1 MTPPKGASRIADIPA
16 DYLDR
21 LNRGDAET
29 RTLAEGLA
37 ISFPTLM
44 THLDPALA
52 EAATADLSGDVG
64 ITQRMARAGGM
75 VWRRFG
81 AEGLASLAAHRSD
94 TVRGWAAF
102 AIAAAP
108 DWDLSQRLKAVR
120 PLADDAHFGVRE
132 WAWLAIRPTLAT
144 HIALGLELL
153 QPWTGEASPN
163 LRRFACEA
171 TRPRGVWCAHIP
183 ALKENPAAALPLLAA
198 LRSDTSD
205 YVQDSVANWLND
217 AAKSR
222 PDWVRSI
229 LTDWR
234 AEGSVAPR
242 LLKRAAR
249 SLGANPERVPAA

>member
-1 MTPPKGASRIADIPA
+1 MTSAKGASRIADVPPDHLA
-16 DYLDR
+16 R
-21 LNRGDAET
+21 LNRGEAET

-37 ISFPTLM
+37 MSFPTLM
-44 THLDPALA
+44 AQVDPALA
-52 EAATADLSGDVG
+52 EAAAADLPADIG
-64 ITQRMARAGGM
+64 ITQRMARAGALLWG
-75 VWRRFG
+75 RFG
-81 AEGLASLAAHRSD
+81 REGLATLSAHPSD

-108 DWDLSQRLKAVR
+108 DWDLPQRLNAVR

-132 WAWLAIRPTLAT
+132 WAWLALRPSLAAQIT
-144 HIALGLELL
+144 PGLRLL
-153 QPWTGEASPN
+153 QPWTAEASAY
-163 LRRFACEA
+163 LRRFASEA

-198 LRSDTSD
+198 LRRDPSD

-222 PDWVRSI
+222 PDWVQSV
-229 LTDWR
+229 LAEWR
-234 AEGSVAPR
+234 AEGTVAPR

-249 SLGANPERVPAA
+249 SLKQIPSG